1 MVARR
6 RLVASV
12 FAAALIGG
20 PSALAATPGTPV
32 AGYGGDGG
40 QAQGALGA
48 EQQQQGG
55 VLPFTGAQLGLLAIG
70 GAVLLGSGVA
80 LRRSTR
86 PDA

>member
-32 AGYGGDGG
+32 AGYGGQGG